1 MTAYSSI
8 QASKRIDLLDILR
21 GLALLGVLITN
32 IVEYSSEYSLEDAP
46 TGLSEWTTGLVK
58 VLTEGSFYPL
68 YSILFGIGFVVWMD
82 KSMKRN
88 GSIWL
93 FAWRSCILFF
103 FGYVLI
109 VLLDGNGIFLRYS
122 LLSIPL
128 LLFYKA
134 SPKILLAGAII
145 FLLLGV
151 LHQPISRQLQSMR
164 SPEVQTSKM
173 NQIKKSVQAYQ
184 LALSEA
190 KKSKKFSDY
199 AKARSILF
207 SNQLKMIYTLWDK
220 SLPVIFSMFLL
231 GMYCWRKGF
240 FTSVNKHLSFWRK
253 VFWLSL
259 IIGIG
264 GQLVIFT
271 SRLMETKGIFIP
283 NQDILKYS
291 EIILNPVLT
300 FFYISLIVLIAYNL
314 QSKPNTVLNGFKAAG
329 RMSLTNFFLQYVI
342 IAILMYPYGL
352 GFNGLLFSYDLILLA
367 FAIFFLQVLLSVFWF
382 KYFSYGPIEWVWR
395 SLTYMKFQRIKK

>member
-253 VFWLSL
+253 VF
-259 IIGIG
+259 
-264 GQLVIFT
+264 
-271 SRLMETKGIFIP
+271 
-283 NQDILKYS
+283 
-291 EIILNPVLT
+291 
-300 FFYISLIVLIAYNL
+300 
-314 QSKPNTVLNGFKAAG
+314 
-329 RMSLTNFFLQYVI
+329 
-342 IAILMYPYGL
+342 
-352 GFNGLLFSYDLILLA
+352 LA
-367 FAIFFLQVLLSVFWF
+367 
-382 KYFSYGPIEWVWR
+382 
-395 SLTYMKFQRIKK
+395 

>member
-32 IVEYSSEYSLEDAP
+32 IVMDYSTESAP
-46 TGLSEWTTGLVK
+46 AGLSEWTTGLVK
-58 VLTEGSFYPL
+58 ALTEGSFYPL
-68 YSILFGIGFVVWMD
+68 YSILFGIGFAVWMD
-82 KSMKRN
+82 KSMKRD
-88 GSIWL
+88 GGIWL

-103 FGYVLI
+103 FGYILI
-109 VLLDGNGIFLRYS
+109 VLIEGNPIFLRYS

-164 SPEVQTSKM
+164 SPEVQTRKM

-184 LALSEA
+184 LALSKA

-199 AKARSILF
+199 AKARTILF
-207 SNQLKMIYTLWDK
+207 SNQLKMIYTLLDK
-220 SLPVIFSMFLL
+220 ALPVIFSMFLL
-231 GMYCWRKGF
+231 GMYCWRKCF
-240 FTSVNKHLSFWRK
+240 FTSVDKHLSFWRK
-253 VFWLSL
+253 IFWLSL
-259 IIGIG
+259 IIGLG

-283 NQDILKYS
+283 NQDLLKYS
-291 EIILNPVLT
+291 ELILNPVLT
-300 FFYISLIVLIAYNL
+300 FFYISLIVLIAYNF

-342 IAILMYPYGL
+342 IVILMYPYGL
-352 GFNGLLFSYDLILLA
+352 GFNGLLFSYYLLLLA
-367 FAIFFLQVLLSVFWF
+367 FAIFFLQVLLSIFWF
-382 KYFSYGPIEWVWR
+382 KCFSYGPIEWLWR